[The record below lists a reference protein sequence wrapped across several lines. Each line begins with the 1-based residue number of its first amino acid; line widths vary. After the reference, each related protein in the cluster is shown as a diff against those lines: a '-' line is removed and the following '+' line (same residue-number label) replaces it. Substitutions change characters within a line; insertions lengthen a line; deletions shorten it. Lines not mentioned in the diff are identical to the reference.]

1 MKTLFKS
8 INILMADDDPDDRM
22 LMKEALEE
30 NKLPNTINFVE
41 DGAELM
47 DYLNRKGQF
56 TLENTVKPGLIF
68 LDLNMPKIDGR
79 EALRLIKSDPQ
90 LRRIPVIVLTTSK
103 ADEDVVKTY
112 DLGVNSYISKP
123 ARFADLV
130 KVTREIGRYWFA
142 TVELPS
148 V

>member
-1 MKTLFKS
+1 
-8 INILMADDDPDDRM
+8 MADDDPDDRM

-30 NKLPNTINFVE
+30 NNMPNVINFVE

-47 DYLNRKGQF
+47 DYLHVRGQF
-56 TLENTVKPGLIF
+56 NKDNTVKPGLIF

-79 EALRLIKSDPQ
+79 EALRLIKSDPH
-90 LRRIPVIVLTTSK
+90 LRKIPVIVLTTSK
-103 ADEDVVKTY
+103 ADEDIVKTY

-130 KVTREIGRYWFA
+130 KVTLEIGRYWFA
-142 TVELPS
+142 TVELPNP
-148 V
+148 

>member
-1 MKTLFKS
+1 MRTHLKM

-30 NKLPNTINFVE
+30 NNLPNTINFVE
-41 DGAELM
+41 DGADLM
-47 DYLNRKGQF
+47 DYLYNTGRF
-56 TLENTVKPGLIF
+56 LEKENLKPGLIF

-79 EALRLIKSDPQ
+79 EALRLIKSEPL

-103 ADEDVVKTY
+103 EEDDIIRTY

-123 ARFADLV
+123 TRFADLV
-130 KVTREIGRYWFA
+130 KVTREIGRYWFG
-142 TVELPS
+142 TVELPKE
-148 V
+148 

>member
-1 MKTLFKS
+1 MNIPFKT
-8 INILMADDDPDDRM
+8 INILMADDDPDDRV

-30 NKLPNTINFVE
+30 NNLPSILNFVE
-41 DGAELM
+41 DGEELM
-47 DYLNRKGQF
+47 DYLHLRGRF
-56 TLENTVKPGLIF
+56 TRGNTIMPGLIF

-103 ADEDVVKTY
+103 SDDDINKTY

-123 ARFADLV
+123 SKFADLV
-130 KVTREIGRYWFA
+130 RVTREIGSYWFA
-142 TVELPS
+142 TVQLPK